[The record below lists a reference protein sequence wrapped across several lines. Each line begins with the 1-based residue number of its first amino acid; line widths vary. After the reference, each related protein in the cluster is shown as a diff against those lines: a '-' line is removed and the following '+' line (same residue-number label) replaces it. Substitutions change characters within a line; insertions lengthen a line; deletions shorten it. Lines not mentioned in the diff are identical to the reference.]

1 MVNIRLLVLPWASS
15 LLLLD
20 MVSRGPSGRHGSAGA
35 SATVTQGNESGRTTV
50 IE

>member
-20 MVSRGPSGRHGSAGA
+20 MVSRGPSGRRGSAGA